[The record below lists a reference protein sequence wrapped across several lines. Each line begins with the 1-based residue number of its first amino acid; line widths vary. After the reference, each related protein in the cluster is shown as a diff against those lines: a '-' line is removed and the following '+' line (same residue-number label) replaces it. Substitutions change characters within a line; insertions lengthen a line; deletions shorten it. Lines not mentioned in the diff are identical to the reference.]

1 MQKKAQIE
9 KTLYAYI
16 YSIATWR
23 NFLYVLNKRTLCFY
37 CQLLH
42 MVKEV

>member
-23 NFLYVLNKRTLCFY
+23 NFLHFLNKRTLCFY
-37 CQLLH
+37 WQLLY
-42 MVKEV
+42 MVKDT